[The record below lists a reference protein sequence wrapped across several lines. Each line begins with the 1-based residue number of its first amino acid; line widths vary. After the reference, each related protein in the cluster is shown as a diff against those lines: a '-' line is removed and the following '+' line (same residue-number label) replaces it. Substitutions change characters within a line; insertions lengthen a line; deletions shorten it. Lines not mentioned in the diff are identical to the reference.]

1 MLVWTEP
8 IVSSACGDYA
18 LLNAYIHIL
27 STNVK
32 HALHAGIVCSV
43 FVMPNFLLKRKSQP
57 DIIKLLSSQIPSLR
71 AVTDSPSFMFHFQ
84 PKKFFL

>member
-32 HALHAGIVCSV
+32 TCFACWHC
-43 FVMPNFLLKRKSQP
+43 
-57 DIIKLLSSQIPSLR
+57 
-71 AVTDSPSFMFHFQ
+71 MFCICNAQF
-84 PKKFFL
+84 PIEEKITT